1 MRLQFGSILSKQKI
15 HNKSLVGKK
24 KNKQGVTGMIKNV
37 LIAIEN
43 KYVGGKLQRTKEDK
57 DVKEVLRE
65 RD

>member
-1 MRLQFGSILSKQKI
+1 MIQK
-15 HNKSLVGKK
+15 
-24 KNKQGVTGMIKNV
+24 V

-43 KYVGGKLQRTKEDK
+43 KYDGGKLGRTKEDK